1 MKSLLA
7 AALALGVLSAPASA
21 QPQSA
26 AQTEAEADA
35 AAAAVADAKINQLI
49 VYGDDPCPE
58 STNEQINVCARLD
71 DKERFRIPTNL
82 RDNPNDPVNQAW
94 GARAVELQYVGRSGI
109 GSCSP
114 TGPGGMIGCYN
125 DLVRRARA
133 ERQGAD
139 GVNWD
144 RLIDEA
150 RQKRLS
156 TIDERAKDDEEAAGN
171 PR

>member
-7 AALALGVLSAPASA
+7 AAAVLAALPVPALA
-21 QPQSA
+21 QGS
-26 AQTEAEADA
+26 DA
-35 AAAAVADAKINQLI
+35 AAPDPKINQLI
-49 VYGDDPCPE
+49 VYGDDPCPA
-58 STNEQINVCARLD
+58 STDDQINVCARVP

-82 RDNPNDPVNQAW
+82 RDNRNEPASQAW

-109 GSCSP
+109 GSCST

-125 DLVRRARA
+125 DLIRQARA

-139 GVNWD
+139 SINWD
-144 RLIDEA
+144 ALIEKA
-150 RQKRLS
+150 RQERLS
-156 TIDERAKDDEEAAGN
+156 KIDQQAKDVEEAQN

>member
-1 MKSLLA
+1 MKSFLA
-7 AALALGVLSAPASA
+7 AACALAALAAPAFA
-21 QPQSA
+21 QPQSV
-26 AQTEAEADA
+26 AQLEAEKDA
-35 AAAAVADAKINQLI
+35 AADAVADAKVNQLI

-71 DKERFRIPTNL
+71 DKERFRIPSNL

-94 GARAVELQYVGRSGI
+94 GARALELNYVGRSGI
-109 GSCSP
+109 GSCST

-139 GVNWD
+139 SVNWD

-150 RQKRLS
+150 RQERLS
-156 TIDERAKDDEEAAGN
+156 KIDEKARDDEEAASG

>member
-7 AALALGVLSAPASA
+7 AAAALAALSAPALA
-21 QPQSA
+21 QEDTA
-26 AQTEAEADA
+26 AADA
-35 AAAAVADAKINQLI
+35 VASAKVNQLI
-49 VYGDDPCPE
+49 VYGNDPCPE

-71 DKERFRIPTNL
+71 DKERFRIPSNL
-82 RDNPNDPVNQAW
+82 RDTRNDPVNQAW

-125 DLVRRARA
+125 QLVNQARA
-133 ERQGAD
+133 ERAGAD
-139 GVNWD
+139 SVNWD

-150 RQKRLS
+150 RQERLS
-156 TIDERAKDDEEAAGN
+156 KIDQQAKDDEEAASS

>member
-1 MKSLLA
+1 MKSLFA
-7 AALALGVLSAPASA
+7 AAATLALLSTPV
-21 QPQSA
+21 A
-26 AQTEAEADA
+26 AQGTAADA

-58 STNEQINVCARLD
+58 STDEQINVCARLN

-94 GARAVELQYVGRSGI
+94 GARAVELQYVGRGGI
-109 GSCSP
+109 GSCST

-139 GVNWD
+139 SVNWE
-144 RLIDEA
+144 RLINEA
-150 RQKRLS
+150 RQERLS
-156 TIDERAKDDEEAAGN
+156 KIDEQARDDEEAASG